1 MVSVYFFLYL
11 CCLLLLIYFF
21 RLSFLSGKIF
31 RESFAG
37 VEVVVKN
44 ESESHT
50 TDQTDIV
57 DNLHY
62 SLESASSF
70 TEDLRSCTLDYHD
83 ILSNIL
89 LGCSYDTDTDVFSI
103 ACCSWIR
110 DYYCLSAVNRE
121 SFWRTVGT
129 ESHKGLISHFL
140 LKSFQCI
147 SPEIMMNIYGMYC
160 GLSKELQ
167 CMLLS
172 CCYSA
177 KCWRENRTVLR
188 SEDFWPSLPA
198 IFWSIRII
206 IMTTPLTPFT

>member
-1 MVSVYFFLYL
+1 MGKLCSGKLPVCFFFVFYL
-11 CCLLLLIYFF
+11 FCLLLLIFF

-89 LGCSYDTDTDVFSI
+89 LGCSYDTDTDVFST

-110 DYYCLSAVNRE
+110 DYYCL
-121 SFWRTVGT
+121 
-129 ESHKGLISHFL
+129 
-140 LKSFQCI
+140 
-147 SPEIMMNIYGMYC
+147 
-160 GLSKELQ
+160 
-167 CMLLS
+167 
-172 CCYSA
+172 
-177 KCWRENRTVLR
+177 
-188 SEDFWPSLPA
+188 
-198 IFWSIRII
+198 
-206 IMTTPLTPFT
+206 